1 MKNQKTKNEKAK
13 RKIGVKLKAALL
25 MLLVAV
31 FSISGIICVNAATI
45 KDDGK
50 YSLVLQCNV
59 MSEGTIDGE
68 TSKIVKFDVADGEDS
83 VSIAELTKGI
93 VPFDGEHEFSHWSTD
108 FSDTTKAD
116 DEIPISKFTSSGN
129 VYLNDGT
136 ELEFNN
142 GFRLFGVFS
151 DKPLKGTG
159 TYYLNLD
166 AFGGTIKDKS
176 VYQITSKSDEF
187 KTVDLTKY
195 EPERKGCTFKGW
207 DLNGKFV
214 NKITAA
220 NFADSDSVTVTATYT
235 ANEGFDDS
243 KIHVTLDANG
253 GTIDGKESAK
263 YNYLGGGNSGTSMS
277 LLPYVPTR
285 SGYTFN
291 GWNSKKDGKGKNCKY
306 LYWREWDKENWDNDR
321 ESEFERDGLITED
334 SGYERYLNL
343 TLYATW
349 TKDASSPDDTVKV
362 IESNDGI
369 KGSIE
374 FADGIDSNYK
384 LVINNVDVNKD
395 LADKNVKFI
404 ADIKVLKDN
413 EIVEISGTKMKI
425 RIALP
430 EELKGYNTYSVVY
443 ILNDEIKET
452 IPATL
457 QDGYI
462 VFETT
467 HLSEYGI
474 IATNTNSTPGNSEDN
489 SNKNADKKT
498 KAELDKSTSNATE
511 TKSTSPKTGSE
522 GMLIL
527 LLAIL
532 LISGGTVTE
541 LLILSGKKREKNRK

>member
-1 MKNQKTKNEKAK
+1 MKGKNQKVK
-13 RKIGVKLKAALL
+13 RKTGAKLKGALI

-31 FSISGIICVNAATI
+31 FSISGIVCVNAATI

-50 YSLVLQCNV
+50 YSLVLLCSD
-59 MSEGTIDGE
+59 MFGTIDGE
-68 TSKIVKFDVADGEDS
+68 ASKIIKFDVADGEDS

-108 FSDTTKAD
+108 FSDTSKAD
-116 DEIPISKFTSSGN
+116 DEIPISKFTCSGN

-136 ELEFNN
+136 EVEFNN
-142 GFRLFGVFS
+142 GFRLYGRFS
-151 DKPLKGTG
+151 EKPLKGTG

-187 KTVDLTKY
+187 KTVDLSNYVPT
-195 EPERKGCTFKGW
+195 RKGCNFIGW
-207 DLNGKFV
+207 DLNGKYV

-220 NFADSDSVTVTATYT
+220 DFADRDSVTVIATYT
-235 ANEGFDDS
+235 TNEGFDDS

-253 GTIDGKESAK
+253 GTIDGKKSAK

-277 LLPYVPTR
+277 LLPYVPVR
-285 SGYTFN
+285 NGYTFN
-291 GWNSKKDGKGKNCKY
+291 GWNSKKDSSGKNYKY
-306 LYWREWDKENWDNDR
+306 LYWREWDKENWGNDDR

-334 SGYERYLNL
+334 GGYERYLNL

-349 TKDASSPDDTVKV
+349 TKDASTPDDTVKV

-374 FADGIDSNYK
+374 FADGIDSTYK
-384 LVINNVDVNKD
+384 LIINNVDVNKD

-413 EIVEISGTKMKI
+413 EIVQISGTKMKI

-489 SNKNADKKT
+489 SNKNGNKKT
-498 KAELDKSTSNATE
+498 KADNDKSTSNATD
-511 TKSTSPKTGSE
+511 TKSTSPKTGNE

>member
-1 MKNQKTKNEKAK
+1 MKGKNQKVK
-13 RKIGVKLKAALL
+13 RKTGAKLKGALI

-50 YSLVLQCNV
+50 YSLVLECNA

-68 TSKIVKFDVADGEDS
+68 TSKIIKFDVADGEDS

-108 FSDTTKAD
+108 FSDTSKAD
-116 DEIPISKFTSSGN
+116 DEIPISKFSRSGN
-129 VYLNDGT
+129 VYLNNGT
-136 ELEFNN
+136 EVEFKN
-142 GFRLFGVFS
+142 GFFLYGVFS

-166 AFGGTIKDKS
+166 AFGGTVKDKS
-176 VYQITSKSDEF
+176 VYQITSKSNEF

-207 DLNGKFV
+207 DLNGKYV

-220 NFADSDSVTVTATYT
+220 DFADRDSVTVIATYT

-253 GTIDGKESAK
+253 GTIDGKKSAK

-277 LLPYVPTR
+277 LLPYVPVR
-285 SGYTFN
+285 NGYTFN
-291 GWNSKKDGKGKNCKY
+291 GWNAKKDGSGKNCKY

-349 TKDASSPDDTVKV
+349 TKDASTPDDTVKV

-374 FADGIDSNYK
+374 FSDGIDSNYK
-384 LVINNVDVNKD
+384 LIINNVDVNKD

-430 EELKGYNTYSVVY
+430 EELKGYDNYNIVY

-462 VFETT
+462 IFETT

-474 IATNTNSTPGNSEDN
+474 VATNTNSTPGNSEEN
-489 SNKNADKKT
+489 SNKNSDKKT
-498 KAELDKSTSNATE
+498 KAENDKSTSNATD

-522 GMLIL
+522 GMFIL

-532 LISGGTVTE
+532 LISSGTVTE

>member
-1 MKNQKTKNEKAK
+1 MKGKNQKVK
-13 RKIGVKLKAALL
+13 RKTGAKLKGALI

-31 FSISGIICVNAATI
+31 FSISGIVCVNAATI

-50 YSLVLQCNV
+50 YSLVLLCSD
-59 MSEGTIDGE
+59 MFGTIDGE

-93 VPFDGEHEFSHWSTD
+93 IPFDGEHEFSHWSTD
-108 FSDTTKAD
+108 FSDTSKAD

-136 ELEFNN
+136 EVEFNN
-142 GFRLFGVFS
+142 GFRLYGRFS
-151 DKPLKGTG
+151 EKPLKGTG

-187 KTVDLTKY
+187 KTVDLSNYVPT
-195 EPERKGCTFKGW
+195 RKGCNFIGW
-207 DLNGKFV
+207 DLNGKYV

-220 NFADSDSVTVTATYT
+220 DFADRDSVTVIATYT

-253 GTIDGKESAK
+253 GTIDGKKSAK

-277 LLPYVPTR
+277 LLPYVPVR
-285 SGYTFN
+285 NGYTFN
-291 GWNSKKDGKGKNCKY
+291 GWNSKKDSSGKNYKY
-306 LYWREWDKENWDNDR
+306 LYWREWDKDNWGNDDR

-334 SGYERYLNL
+334 GGYERYLNL

-349 TKDASSPDDTVKV
+349 TKDASTPDDTVKV

-374 FADGIDSNYK
+374 FADGIDSTYK
-384 LVINNVDVNKD
+384 LIINNVDVNKD

-404 ADIKVLKDN
+404 ADINVLQDN
-413 EIVEISGTKMKI
+413 EIVQINGTKMKI

-489 SNKNADKKT
+489 SNKNGNQKT
-498 KAELDKSTSNATE
+498 KAENGKSTSNATD

>member
-1 MKNQKTKNEKAK
+1 MKGKKQKVK
-13 RKIGVKLKAALL
+13 RKTGAKLRGALI

-31 FSISGIICVNAATI
+31 FSISGIVCVNAATI

-50 YSLVLQCNV
+50 YSLVLLCSD
-59 MSEGTIDGE
+59 MFGTIDGE
-68 TSKIVKFDVADGEDS
+68 TSKIIKFDVADGEDS

-108 FSDTTKAD
+108 FSDTSKAD

-136 ELEFNN
+136 EVEFNN
-142 GFRLFGVFS
+142 GFRLYGRFS
-151 DKPLKGTG
+151 EKPLKGTG

-187 KTVDLTKY
+187 KTVDLSNYVPT
-195 EPERKGCTFKGW
+195 RKGCNFIGW
-207 DLNGKFV
+207 DLNGKYV

-220 NFADSDSVTVTATYT
+220 DFADRDSVTVIATYT
-235 ANEGFDDS
+235 TNEGFDDS

-253 GTIDGKESAK
+253 GTIDGKKSAK

-277 LLPYVPTR
+277 LLPYVPVR
-285 SGYTFN
+285 NGYTFN
-291 GWNSKKDGKGKNCKY
+291 GWNSKKDGKGKNYKY
-306 LYWREWDKENWDNDR
+306 LYWREWDKENWGNDDR

-349 TKDASSPDDTVKV
+349 TKDASTPDDTVKV

-374 FADGIDSNYK
+374 FAEGVDSNYK
-384 LVINNVDVNKD
+384 LIINNVDVNKD

-404 ADIKVLKDN
+404 ADINVLKDN
-413 EIVEISGTKMKI
+413 EIVQISGTKMKI

-443 ILNDEIKET
+443 ILNNEIKET

-489 SNKNADKKT
+489 SNKNGNKKT
-498 KAELDKSTSNATE
+498 KAENGKSTSNATD
-511 TKSTSPKTGSE
+511 TKSTSPKTGNE

>member
-1 MKNQKTKNEKAK
+1 MKGKNQKVK
-13 RKIGVKLKAALL
+13 RKTGAKLKGALI

-50 YSLVLQCNV
+50 YSLVLECNA

-68 TSKIVKFDVADGEDS
+68 TSKIIKFDVADGEDS

-108 FSDTTKAD
+108 FSDTSKAD
-116 DEIPISKFTSSGN
+116 DEIPISKFSRSGN
-129 VYLNDGT
+129 VYLNNGT
-136 ELEFNN
+136 EVEFKN
-142 GFRLFGVFS
+142 GFFLYGVFS

-166 AFGGTIKDKS
+166 AFGGTVKDKS
-176 VYQITSKSDEF
+176 VYQITSKSNEF

-207 DLNGKFV
+207 DLNGKYV

-220 NFADSDSVTVTATYT
+220 DFADRDSVTVIATYT

-253 GTIDGKESAK
+253 GTIDGKKSAK

-291 GWNSKKDGKGKNCKY
+291 GWNSKKDSSGKNYKY

-349 TKDASSPDDTVKV
+349 TKDASTPDDTVKV

-374 FADGIDSNYK
+374 FADGIDSTYK
-384 LVINNVDVNKD
+384 LIINNVNVNKD

-413 EIVEISGTKMKI
+413 EIVQISGTKMKI

-430 EELKGYNTYSVVY
+430 EELKGYNTYSIVY

-474 IATNTNSTPGNSEDN
+474 VATNTNSTPGNSEGN

-498 KAELDKSTSNATE
+498 KAENDKSNSNTTD

-522 GMLIL
+522 DMLIL
-527 LLAIL
+527 LLSIL

-541 LLILSGKKREKNRK
+541 LLILSGKKKEKNSK

>member
-1 MKNQKTKNEKAK
+1 MKGKNQKVK
-13 RKIGVKLKAALL
+13 RKTGAKLKGALI

-50 YSLVLQCNV
+50 YSLVLECNA

-68 TSKIVKFDVADGEDS
+68 ISKIIKFDVADGEDS

-108 FSDTTKAD
+108 FSDTSKAD
-116 DEIPISKFTSSGN
+116 DEIPISKFSRSGN
-129 VYLNDGT
+129 VYLNNGT
-136 ELEFNN
+136 EVEFKN
-142 GFRLFGVFS
+142 GFFLYGVFS

-166 AFGGTIKDKS
+166 AFGGTVKDKS
-176 VYQITSKSDEF
+176 VYQITSKSNEF

-207 DLNGKFV
+207 DLNGKYV

-220 NFADSDSVTVTATYT
+220 DFADRDSVTVIATYT

-253 GTIDGKESAK
+253 GTIDGKKSAK

-349 TKDASSPDDTVKV
+349 TKDASTPDDTVKV

-374 FADGIDSNYK
+374 FADGIDSTYK
-384 LVINNVDVNKD
+384 LIINNVDVNKD

-413 EIVEISGTKMKI
+413 EIVQINGTKMKI

-430 EELKGYNTYSVVY
+430 EELKGYNTYSIVY

-474 IATNTNSTPGNSEDN
+474 VATNTNSTPGNSEDN

-498 KAELDKSTSNATE
+498 KSENDKSTSNATD

-522 GMLIL
+522 GMLIF

-541 LLILSGKKREKNRK
+541 LLILSGKKRGKNRK

>member
-1 MKNQKTKNEKAK
+1 MKGKNQKVK
-13 RKIGVKLKAALL
+13 RKAVTKLRGALII
-25 MLLVAV
+25 LLVAV

-220 NFADSDSVTVTATYT
+220 DFADSDSVTVTATYVS
-235 ANEGFDDS
+235 NIFYDDEMS
-243 KIHVTLDANG
+243 VTLNANG
-253 GTIDGKESAK
+253 GTINGEKSAQ

-291 GWNSKKDGKGKNCKY
+291 GWNAKKDGSGKNYKY
-306 LYWREWDKENWDNDR
+306 LYWREWDKDR
-321 ESEFERDGLITED
+321 ESEFERDGLITND
-334 SGYERYLNL
+334 NGYERYRNL

-349 TKDASSPDDTVKV
+349 TKDASTPDDTVKV

-384 LVINNVDVNKD
+384 LIINNVDVNKD

-404 ADIKVLKDN
+404 ADINVLKDN
-413 EIVEISGTKMKI
+413 EIVQISGTKMKI

-467 HLSEYGI
+467 HLSKYGI
-474 IATNTNSTPGNSEDN
+474 VATNTNLTPGNSEDN
-489 SNKNADKKT
+489 SNKNGGKQT
-498 KAELDKSTSNATE
+498 KADNDKSTSNATD
-511 TKSTSPKTGSE
+511 TKSTSPKTGNES
-522 GMLIL
+522 MFIL

-541 LLILSGKKREKNRK
+541 LLILSGKKKEKNSK

>member
-1 MKNQKTKNEKAK
+1 MKGKNQKVK
-13 RKIGVKLKAALL
+13 RKTGAKLKGALI

-50 YSLVLQCNV
+50 YSLVLECNA

-68 TSKIVKFDVADGEDS
+68 TSKIIKFDVADGEDS

-108 FSDTTKAD
+108 FSDTSKAD
-116 DEIPISKFTSSGN
+116 DEIPISKFSRSGN
-129 VYLNDGT
+129 VYLNNGT
-136 ELEFNN
+136 EVEFKN
-142 GFRLFGVFS
+142 GFFLYGVFS

-166 AFGGTIKDKS
+166 AFGGTVKDKS
-176 VYQITSKSDEF
+176 VYQITSKSNEF

-207 DLNGKFV
+207 DLNGKYV

-220 NFADSDSVTVTATYT
+220 DFADRDSVTVIATYT

-253 GTIDGKESAK
+253 GTIDGKKSAK

-291 GWNSKKDGKGKNCKY
+291 GWNSKKDSSGKNYKY

-349 TKDASSPDDTVKV
+349 TKDASTPDDTVKV

-413 EIVEISGTKMKI
+413 EIVQISGTKMKI

-489 SNKNADKKT
+489 SNKNGDKKT
-498 KAELDKSTSNATE
+498 KAENDKSTSNATD
-511 TKSTSPKTGSE
+511 TKSTSPKTGGE

>member
-1 MKNQKTKNEKAK
+1 MKGKNQKVK
-13 RKIGVKLKAALL
+13 RKTGAKLKGALI

-50 YSLVLQCNV
+50 YSLVLECNG
-59 MSEGTIDGE
+59 MSFEGTIDGE
-68 TSKIVKFDVADGEDS
+68 TSKIIKFDVADGEDS

-108 FSDTTKAD
+108 FSDTSKAD
-116 DEIPISKFTSSGN
+116 DEIPISNFNSSGN

-136 ELEFNN
+136 EVEFNN
-142 GFRLFGVFS
+142 GFFLYGVFS
-151 DKPLKGTG
+151 DKPLKDTG

-166 AFGGTIKDKS
+166 AFGGTVKDKS
-176 VYQITSKSDEF
+176 VYQITSKSNEF
-187 KTVDLTKY
+187 KTVDLSNYVPT
-195 EPERKGCTFKGW
+195 RKGCNFIGW
-207 DLNGKFV
+207 DLNGKYV
-214 NKITAA
+214 SSITAA
-220 NFADSDSVTVTATYT
+220 EFADRDSVTVIATYT
-235 ANEGFDDS
+235 TNEGFDDS

-277 LLPYVPTR
+277 LLPYVPVR
-285 SGYTFN
+285 NGYTFN
-291 GWNSKKDGKGKNCKY
+291 GWNAKKDGSGKNYKY
-306 LYWREWDKENWDNDR
+306 LYWREWDKENWGNDR

-343 TLYATW
+343 TLYASW
-349 TKDASSPDDTVKV
+349 TKDASTPDDTVKV

-374 FADGIDSNYK
+374 FAEGIDSNCK
-384 LVINNVDVNKD
+384 LIINNVDVNKN

-413 EIVEISGTKMKI
+413 EIVQISGTKMKI

-443 ILNDEIKET
+443 ILNNEIKET

-474 IATNTNSTPGNSEDN
+474 VATNTDLTPGNSEDN
-489 SNKNADKKT
+489 SNKNGNKNT
-498 KAELDKSTSNATE
+498 KADNDKSTSNATE
-511 TKSTSPKTGSE
+511 TKSTSPKTGNES
-522 GMLIL
+522 MFIL

-541 LLILSGKKREKNRK
+541 LLILSGKKKEKNSK

>member
-1 MKNQKTKNEKAK
+1 MKGKNQKVK
-13 RKIGVKLKAALL
+13 RKTGVKLKGALI

-45 KDDGK
+45 KNDGK
-50 YSLVLQCNV
+50 YSLVLQC
-59 MSEGTIDGE
+59 SGISGGTIDGE
-68 TSKIVKFDVADGEDS
+68 ASKIVKFDVADGENS

-108 FSDTTKAD
+108 FSDTSKAD
-116 DEIPISKFTSSGN
+116 DEIPISNFNSSGN

-136 ELEFNN
+136 EVEFNN
-142 GFRLFGVFS
+142 GFFLYGVFS

-166 AFGGTIKDKS
+166 AFGGTVKDKS
-176 VYQITSKSDEF
+176 VYQITSKSNEF

-195 EPERKGCTFKGW
+195 EPERKGFTFKGW
-207 DLNGKFV
+207 DLNGKYV

-220 NFADSDSVTVTATYT
+220 DFADRDSVTVIATYT

-253 GTIDGKESAK
+253 GTIDGKKSAK

-277 LLPYVPTR
+277 LLPYVPVR
-285 SGYTFN
+285 NGYTFN
-291 GWNSKKDGKGKNCKY
+291 GWNSKKDSSGKNYKY

-321 ESEFERDGLITED
+321 ESEFERDGLIKED

-349 TKDASSPDDTVKV
+349 TKDASTPDETVKV

-374 FADGIDSNYK
+374 FAEGVDSNYK
-384 LVINNVDVNKD
+384 LIINNVDVNKD
-395 LADKNVKFI
+395 LTDKNVKFI
-404 ADIKVLKDN
+404 ADINVLKDN
-413 EIVEISGTKMKI
+413 DIVQISGTKMKI

-430 EELKGYNTYSVVY
+430 DELKGYDNYSVVY

-457 QDGYI
+457 QNGYI
-462 VFETT
+462 MFETT

-489 SNKNADKKT
+489 SNKNGDKKT
-498 KAELDKSTSNATE
+498 KAEIDKSTSNATD
-511 TKSTSPKTGSE
+511 TKSTSPKTGNE

-541 LLILSGKKREKNRK
+541 LLILSGKERGKNRK

>member
-1 MKNQKTKNEKAK
+1 MKGKNQKVK
-13 RKIGVKLKAALL
+13 RKTGAKLKGALI

-50 YSLVLQCNV
+50 YSLVLQCDGI
-59 MSEGTIDGE
+59 SEGTIDGE
-68 TSKIVKFDVADGEDS
+68 TSKIIKFDVADGEDS

-108 FSDTTKAD
+108 FSGTSKAD
-116 DEIPISKFTSSGN
+116 DEIPISKFSRSGN

-136 ELEFNN
+136 EVEFNN
-142 GFRLFGVFS
+142 GLRLYGVFS

-166 AFGGTIKDKS
+166 AFGGTVKDKS
-176 VYQITSKSDEF
+176 VYQITSKSNEF

-195 EPERKGCTFKGW
+195 EPERKGFTFKGW
-207 DLNGKFV
+207 DLNGKYV

-220 NFADSDSVTVTATYT
+220 DFADRDSVTVIATYT

-253 GTIDGKESAK
+253 GTIDGNKSAK

-291 GWNSKKDGKGKNCKY
+291 GWNSKKDSSGKNYKY
-306 LYWREWDKENWDNDR
+306 LYCREWDKENWDNDR

-349 TKDASSPDDTVKV
+349 TKDASTPDDTVKV

-374 FADGIDSNYK
+374 FADSIDSTYK
-384 LVINNVDVNKD
+384 LIINNVNLNKV

-404 ADIKVLKDN
+404 AYNKVLRDN
-413 EIVEISGTKMKI
+413 EIVQISGTKMKI

-443 ILNDEIKET
+443 ILNDKIKET

-498 KAELDKSTSNATE
+498 KSENDKSTSNATD
-511 TKSTSPKTGSE
+511 TKSTSPKTGNE

>member
-1 MKNQKTKNEKAK
+1 MKGKNKKVK
-13 RKIGVKLKAALL
+13 RKTGAKLKGALI

-50 YSLVLQCNV
+50 YSLVLQCGGI
-59 MSEGTIDGE
+59 SEGTIDGE
-68 TSKIVKFDVADGEDS
+68 TSKIIKFDVADGEDS

-108 FSDTTKAD
+108 FFDTSKAD
-116 DEIPISKFTSSGN
+116 DEIPISKFSKSGN
-129 VYLNDGT
+129 VYLNNGT
-136 ELEFNN
+136 EVKFNN
-142 GFRLFGVFS
+142 GFSLYGVFS

-166 AFGGTIKDKS
+166 AFGGTVKDKS
-176 VYQITSKSDEF
+176 IYQITSKSNEF

-207 DLNGKFV
+207 DLNGKYV
-214 NKITAA
+214 NTITAA
-220 NFADSDSVTVTATYT
+220 EFAEKDSVTVTATYVSNT
-235 ANEGFDDS
+235 FDEKYIS
-243 KIHVTLDANG
+243 VILNANG
-253 GTIDGKESAK
+253 GTIEGKESAK

-285 SGYTFN
+285 NGYTFN

-306 LYWREWDKENWDNDR
+306 LYWREWDKERD
-321 ESEFERDGLITED
+321 SEFERDGLITED
-334 SGYERYLNL
+334 GGYERYHNL

-349 TKDASSPDDTVKV
+349 TKDASTPDDTVKV
-362 IESNDGI
+362 IESSDGI

-374 FADGIDSNYK
+374 FADGIDSNCK
-384 LVINNVDVNKD
+384 LIINNVDVNKD

-404 ADIKVLKDN
+404 ADINVLKDN
-413 EIVEISGTKMKI
+413 EIVHISGTKMRI

-498 KAELDKSTSNATE
+498 KAENDKSTSKATN

-527 LLAIL
+527 LFAIL
-532 LISGGTVTE
+532 LISGGTITE
-541 LLILSGKKREKNRK
+541 LLILSGKKRVKNRK

>member
-1 MKNQKTKNEKAK
+1 MKDKNQKVK
-13 RKIGVKLKAALL
+13 RKTGAKLKGALV

-50 YSLVLQCNV
+50 YSLVLQCGG

-68 TSKIVKFDVADGEDS
+68 TSKIIKFDVADGEDS

-108 FSDTTKAD
+108 FSGTSKAD
-116 DEIPISKFTSSGN
+116 DEIPISKFSWSGN

-136 ELEFNN
+136 EVEYNN
-142 GFRLFGVFS
+142 GFQIYGVFS

-166 AFGGTIKDKS
+166 AFGGTVKDKS
-176 VYQITSKSDEF
+176 VYQITSKSNEF

-207 DLNGKFV
+207 DLNGKYV
-214 NKITAA
+214 NTITAA
-220 NFADSDSVTVTATYT
+220 EFAKKDSVTVTATYVSNT
-235 ANEGFDDS
+235 FDEKYIS
-243 KIHVTLDANG
+243 VILNANG
-253 GTIDGKESAK
+253 GTIEGKESAK

-285 SGYTFN
+285 NGYTFN

-306 LYWREWDKENWDNDR
+306 LYWREWDKERD
-321 ESEFERDGLITED
+321 SEFERDGLITED
-334 SGYERYLNL
+334 GGYERYHNL

-349 TKDASSPDDTVKV
+349 TKDASTPDDTVKV
-362 IESNDGI
+362 IESSDGI

-374 FADGIDSNYK
+374 FADGIDSNCK
-384 LVINNVDVNKD
+384 LIINNVDVNKD

-404 ADIKVLKDN
+404 ADINVLKDN
-413 EIVEISGTKMKI
+413 EIVQISGTKMKI

-474 IATNTNSTPGNSEDN
+474 IATNTNSTPGNSKDN

-498 KAELDKSTSNATE
+498 KAENDKSTSKATG

-527 LLAIL
+527 LFAIL

-541 LLILSGKKREKNRK
+541 LLILSGKKRVKNRK

>member
-1 MKNQKTKNEKAK
+1 MKGKNQKVK
-13 RKIGVKLKAALL
+13 RKAVTKLRGALI

-31 FSISGIICVNAATI
+31 FSISGIVCVNAATI

-50 YSLVLQCNV
+50 YSLVLLCSD
-59 MSEGTIDGE
+59 MFGTIDGE
-68 TSKIVKFDVADGEDS
+68 TSKIIKFDVADGEDS

-108 FSDTTKAD
+108 FSDTSKAD
-116 DEIPISKFTSSGN
+116 DEIPISKFTCSGN

-136 ELEFNN
+136 EVEFNN
-142 GFRLFGVFS
+142 GFRLYGRFS
-151 DKPLKGTG
+151 EKPLKGTG

-187 KTVDLTKY
+187 KTVDLSNYVPT
-195 EPERKGCTFKGW
+195 RKGCNFIGW
-207 DLNGKFV
+207 DLNGKYV

-220 NFADSDSVTVTATYT
+220 DFADRDSVTVIATYT
-235 ANEGFDDS
+235 TNEGFDDS

-253 GTIDGKESAK
+253 GTIDGKKSAK

-277 LLPYVPTR
+277 LLPYVPVR
-285 SGYTFN
+285 NGYTFN
-291 GWNSKKDGKGKNCKY
+291 GWNSKKDSSGKNYKY
-306 LYWREWDKENWDNDR
+306 LYWREWDKENWGNDDR

-334 SGYERYLNL
+334 GGYERYLNL

-349 TKDASSPDDTVKV
+349 TKDASTPDDTVKV

-374 FADGIDSNYK
+374 FADGIDSTYK
-384 LVINNVDVNKD
+384 LIINNVDVNKN

-404 ADIKVLKDN
+404 ADINVLKDN
-413 EIVEISGTKMKI
+413 EIVQINGTKMKI

-430 EELKGYNTYSVVY
+430 EELKGYNNYSIVY

-474 IATNTNSTPGNSEDN
+474 IATNTNSTPGNLEDN
-489 SNKNADKKT
+489 SNKNGDKKT
-498 KAELDKSTSNATE
+498 KAENDKSTSNATD
-511 TKSTSPKTGSE
+511 TKSTSPKTGNE

-541 LLILSGKKREKNRK
+541 LLILSGKKIEKNRK

>member
-1 MKNQKTKNEKAK
+1 MKGKNQKVK
-13 RKIGVKLKAALL
+13 RKAVTKLRGALI
-25 MLLVAV
+25 MLLVSV

-50 YSLVLQCNV
+50 YSLVLECNA

-68 TSKIVKFDVADGEDS
+68 TAKIVKFDVADGEDS

-108 FSDTTKAD
+108 FSGTSKAD

-129 VYLNDGT
+129 VYLNNGT
-136 ELEFNN
+136 EVEFNN
-142 GFRLFGVFS
+142 GFFLYGVFS
-151 DKPLKGTG
+151 EKPLKGTG

-166 AFGGTIKDKS
+166 AFGGTIEDKS

-187 KTVDLTKY
+187 KTVDLSNYVPT
-195 EPERKGCTFKGW
+195 RKGCNFIGW
-207 DLNGKFV
+207 DLNGKYV

-220 NFADSDSVTVTATYT
+220 DFADRDSVTVIATYT
-235 ANEGFDDS
+235 TNEGFDDS

-253 GTIDGKESAK
+253 GTIDGKKSAK

-277 LLPYVPTR
+277 LLPYVPVR
-285 SGYTFN
+285 NGYTFN
-291 GWNSKKDGKGKNCKY
+291 GWNAKKDGSGKNYKY
-306 LYWREWDKENWDNDR
+306 LYWREWDKENWGNDDR

-334 SGYERYLNL
+334 GGYERYLNL

-349 TKDASSPDDTVKV
+349 TKDASTPDDTVKV

-374 FADGIDSNYK
+374 FAEGVDSNYK
-384 LVINNVDVNKD
+384 LIINNVEVNKD

-404 ADIKVLKDN
+404 ADINVLKDN
-413 EIVEISGTKMKI
+413 ENVQISGTKMKI

-443 ILNDEIKET
+443 ILNNEIKET

-474 IATNTNSTPGNSEDN
+474 VATNTDLTPGNSEDN
-489 SNKNADKKT
+489 SKKNGDKQT
-498 KAELDKSTSNATE
+498 KADNDKSTSNATD
-511 TKSTSPKTGSE
+511 TKSTSPKTGNE
-522 GMLIL
+522 GMFIL

-541 LLILSGKKREKNRK
+541 LLILSGKKKEKNSK

>member
-1 MKNQKTKNEKAK
+1 MKGKNQKVK
-13 RKIGVKLKAALL
+13 RKTGAKLKGALI

-45 KDDGK
+45 KNDGK
-50 YSLVLQCNV
+50 YSLVLQCGGI
-59 MSEGTIDGE
+59 SEGTIDGE
-68 TSKIVKFDVADGEDS
+68 TSKIIKFDVADGEDS

-108 FSDTTKAD
+108 FSGTSKAD
-116 DEIPISKFTSSGN
+116 DEIPISKFNSSGN

-136 ELEFNN
+136 EVEFNN
-142 GFRLFGVFS
+142 GFSLYGVFS

-166 AFGGTIKDKS
+166 AFGGTVKDKS
-176 VYQITSKSDEF
+176 VYQITSKSNEF

-195 EPERKGCTFKGW
+195 EPKRKGCTFKGW
-207 DLNGKFV
+207 DLNGKYV
-214 NKITAA
+214 NTITAA
-220 NFADSDSVTVTATYT
+220 EFAKKDSVTVTATYVSNT
-235 ANEGFDDS
+235 FDEKYIS
-243 KIHVTLDANG
+243 VILNANG
-253 GTIDGKESAK
+253 GTIEGKESAK

-285 SGYTFN
+285 NGYTFN

-306 LYWREWDKENWDNDR
+306 LYWREWDKERD
-321 ESEFERDGLITED
+321 SEFERDGLITED
-334 SGYERYLNL
+334 GGYERYHNL

-349 TKDASSPDDTVKV
+349 TKDASTPDDTVKV
-362 IESNDGI
+362 IESSDGI

-374 FADGIDSNYK
+374 FADGIDSNCK
-384 LVINNVDVNKD
+384 LIINNVDVNKD

-404 ADIKVLKDN
+404 ADINVLKDN
-413 EIVEISGTKMKI
+413 EIVQISGTKMKI

-474 IATNTNSTPGNSEDN
+474 IATNTNSTPGNSKDN

-498 KAELDKSTSNATE
+498 KAENDKSTSKATG

-527 LLAIL
+527 LFAIL

-541 LLILSGKKREKNRK
+541 LLILSGKKRVKNRK

>member
-1 MKNQKTKNEKAK
+1 MKGKNQKVK
-13 RKIGVKLKAALL
+13 RKTGAKLKGALI

-50 YSLVLQCNV
+50 YSLVLECNA

-68 TSKIVKFDVADGEDS
+68 TSKIIKFDVADGEDS

-108 FSDTTKAD
+108 FSDTSKAD
-116 DEIPISKFTSSGN
+116 DEIPISKFSRSGN
-129 VYLNDGT
+129 VYLNNGT
-136 ELEFNN
+136 EVEFKN
-142 GFRLFGVFS
+142 GFFLYGVFS

-166 AFGGTIKDKS
+166 AFGGTVKDKS
-176 VYQITSKSDEF
+176 VYQITSKSNEF

-207 DLNGKFV
+207 DLNGKYV

-220 NFADSDSVTVTATYT
+220 DFADRDSVTVIATYT

-253 GTIDGKESAK
+253 GTIDGKKSAK

-291 GWNSKKDGKGKNCKY
+291 GWNSKKDSSGKNYKY

-349 TKDASSPDDTVKV
+349 TKDASTPDDTVKV

-374 FADGIDSNYK
+374 FADGIDSNCK
-384 LVINNVDVNKD
+384 LIINNVDVNKD

-413 EIVEISGTKMKI
+413 EIVQINGTKMKI

-474 IATNTNSTPGNSEDN
+474 IATNTNSTPGNLEDN
-489 SNKNADKKT
+489 SNKSGDKKT
-498 KAELDKSTSNATE
+498 KVEIDKSTSNATD
-511 TKSTSPKTGSE
+511 TKSTSPKTGNE

-541 LLILSGKKREKNRK
+541 LLILSGKKRVKSRK

>member
-1 MKNQKTKNEKAK
+1 MKGKNQKVK
-13 RKIGVKLKAALL
+13 RKTGAKLKGALI

-31 FSISGIICVNAATI
+31 FSISGIVCVNAATI

-50 YSLVLQCNV
+50 YSLVLQCNGI
-59 MSEGTIDGE
+59 SAGTIDGE
-68 TSKIVKFDVADGEDS
+68 ASKIIKFDVADGEDS

-108 FSDTTKAD
+108 FSDTSKAD
-116 DEIPISKFTSSGN
+116 DEIPISNFNSSGN

-136 ELEFNN
+136 EVKFNN
-142 GFRLFGVFS
+142 GFFLYGVFS

-166 AFGGTIKDKS
+166 AFGGTVKDKS
-176 VYQITSKSDEF
+176 VYQITSKSSEF

-195 EPERKGCTFKGW
+195 EPERKGFTFKGW
-207 DLNGKFV
+207 DLNGKYV

-220 NFADSDSVTVTATYT
+220 DFADRDSVTVIATYT

-253 GTIDGKESAK
+253 GTIDGKKSAK

-291 GWNSKKDGKGKNCKY
+291 GWNSKKDSSGKNYKY
-306 LYWREWDKENWDNDR
+306 LYWREWDKSRD
-321 ESEFERDGLITED
+321 SEFERDGLITED
-334 SGYERYLNL
+334 SGYERYHNL

-349 TKDASSPDDTVKV
+349 TKDASTPDDTVKV

-374 FADGIDSNYK
+374 FANGIDSTCK
-384 LVINNVDVNKD
+384 LIINNVNVNKD

-404 ADIKVLKDN
+404 ADINVLKDN
-413 EIVEISGTKMKI
+413 DIVQINGTKMKI

-474 IATNTNSTPGNSEDN
+474 IATNTNSTPDNSEDN
-489 SNKNADKKT
+489 SNKNGDKKT
-498 KAELDKSTSNATE
+498 KAENGKSTSNATD

-522 GMLIL
+522 SMFIL

>member
-1 MKNQKTKNEKAK
+1 MKGKNQKVK
-13 RKIGVKLKAALL
+13 RKTGVKLKGALI

-50 YSLVLQCNV
+50 YSLVLECNA

-68 TSKIVKFDVADGEDS
+68 TSKIIKFDVADGEDS

-108 FSDTTKAD
+108 FSDTSKAD
-116 DEIPISKFTSSGN
+116 DEIPISKFSRSGN
-129 VYLNDGT
+129 VYLNNGT
-136 ELEFNN
+136 EVEFKN
-142 GFRLFGVFS
+142 GFFLYGVFS

-166 AFGGTIKDKS
+166 AFGGTVKDKS
-176 VYQITSKSDEF
+176 VYQITSKSSEF

-207 DLNGKFV
+207 DLNGKYV

-220 NFADSDSVTVTATYT
+220 DFADRDSVTVIATYT

-253 GTIDGKESAK
+253 GTIDGKKSAK

-291 GWNSKKDGKGKNCKY
+291 GWNSKKDGSGKNYKY

-349 TKDASSPDDTVKV
+349 TKDASTPDDTVKV

-374 FADGIDSNYK
+374 FADGIDSTYK
-384 LVINNVDVNKD
+384 LIINNVDVNKD

-413 EIVEISGTKMKI
+413 EIVQISGTKMKI

-489 SNKNADKKT
+489 SNKNDDKKT
-498 KAELDKSTSNATE
+498 KAKNDKSTSNATD

>member
-1 MKNQKTKNEKAK
+1 MKGKNQKVK
-13 RKIGVKLKAALL
+13 RKAVTKLRGALI

-50 YSLVLQCNV
+50 YSLVLQCAGW
-59 MSEGTIDGE
+59 SEGTIDGE
-68 TSKIVKFDVADGEDS
+68 TAKIIKFDVADGEDS

-108 FSDTTKAD
+108 FSDTSKAD

-142 GFRLFGVFS
+142 GFLLYGRFS
-151 DKPLKGTG
+151 EKPLKGTG

-166 AFGGTIKDKS
+166 AFGGTIEDKS

-207 DLNGKFV
+207 DLNGKYV

-220 NFADSDSVTVTATYT
+220 DFADRDSVTVTATYVS
-235 ANEGFDDS
+235 NIFDENYIS
-243 KIHVTLDANG
+243 VTLNANG
-253 GTIDGKESAK
+253 GTINGEKSAQ

-277 LLPYVPTR
+277 LLPYVPVR
-285 SGYTFN
+285 NGYIFN
-291 GWNSKKDGKGKNCKY
+291 GWNSKKDGSGKNYKY

-334 SGYERYLNL
+334 SGYERYRNL

-349 TKDASSPDDTVKV
+349 TEDASTPDDTVKV

-374 FADGIDSNYK
+374 FAEGVDSNYK
-384 LVINNVDVNKD
+384 LIINNVDVNKD

-404 ADIKVLKDN
+404 ADINVLKDN
-413 EIVEISGTKMKI
+413 EIVEINGTKMKI

-430 EELKGYNTYSVVY
+430 EELKGYNNYSVVY
-443 ILNDEIKET
+443 ILNNEIKET

-474 IATNTNSTPGNSEDN
+474 VATNTNTNSTPGNSEDN
-489 SNKNADKKT
+489 SNKNGGKQT
-498 KAELDKSTSNATE
+498 KADNDKSTSNATE
-511 TKSTSPKTGSE
+511 TKSTSPKTGNES
-522 GMLIL
+522 MFIL

-541 LLILSGKKREKNRK
+541 LLILSGKKKEKNSK

>member
-1 MKNQKTKNEKAK
+1 MKGKNQKVK
-13 RKIGVKLKAALL
+13 RKAVTKLRGALI

-50 YSLVLQCNV
+50 YSLVLQCGGW
-59 MSEGTIDGE
+59 SEEGTIDGE

-108 FSDTTKAD
+108 FSGTSKAD
-116 DEIPISKFTSSGN
+116 DKIPISNFTRSGN

-142 GFRLFGVFS
+142 GFCLYGVFS
-151 DKPLKGTG
+151 EKPLKGTG

-166 AFGGTIKDKS
+166 AFGGTIEDKS

-220 NFADSDSVTVTATYT
+220 DFADRDSVTVTATYVS
-235 ANEGFDDS
+235 NIFYDDEMS
-243 KIHVTLDANG
+243 VTLNANG
-253 GTIDGKESAK
+253 GTIEGEESVK
-263 YNYLGGGNSGTSMS
+263 RNYLGGGNSGTSMS
-277 LLPYVPTR
+277 LLPYVPVR
-285 SGYTFN
+285 NGYIFN
-291 GWNSKKDGKGKNCKY
+291 GWNAKKDGSGKNYKY

-321 ESEFERDGLITED
+321 ESEFERDDLITED
-334 SGYERYLNL
+334 GGYERYLNL

-349 TKDASSPDDTVKV
+349 TKDASTPDDTVKV

-374 FADGIDSNYK
+374 FADGIDSTYK
-384 LVINNVDVNKD
+384 LIINNVNVNKD

-413 EIVEISGTKMKI
+413 EIVQISGTKMKI

-474 IATNTNSTPGNSEDN
+474 IATNTNSTPGNLEDN

-498 KAELDKSTSNATE
+498 KAENEKSTSNATD

>member
-1 MKNQKTKNEKAK
+1 MKGKNQKVK
-13 RKIGVKLKAALL
+13 RKAVTKLRGTLI

-50 YSLVLQCNV
+50 YSLVLLCGGI
-59 MSEGTIDGE
+59 SEGTIDGE

-108 FSDTTKAD
+108 FSGTSKAD

-129 VYLNDGT
+129 VYLNNGT

-166 AFGGTIKDKS
+166 AFGGTIEDKS

-214 NKITAA
+214 NKITATD
-220 NFADSDSVTVTATYT
+220 FADSDSVTVTATYVS
-235 ANEGFDDS
+235 NIFYDDEMS
-243 KIHVTLDANG
+243 VTLNANG
-253 GTIDGKESAK
+253 GTINGEKSAQ

-291 GWNSKKDGKGKNCKY
+291 GWNAKKDGSGNYKY
-306 LYWREWDKENWDNDR
+306 LYWREWDKDR
-321 ESEFERDGLITED
+321 ESEFERDGLITND
-334 SGYERYLNL
+334 NGYERYRNL

-349 TKDASSPDDTVKV
+349 TIDASTPDDTVKV

-374 FADGIDSNYK
+374 FAEGIDSTYK
-384 LVINNVDVNKD
+384 LIINNVNVNKD

-404 ADIKVLKDN
+404 ADINVLKDN
-413 EIVEISGTKMKI
+413 EIVEINGTKMKI

-443 ILNDEIKET
+443 ILNNEIKET

-474 IATNTNSTPGNSEDN
+474 VATNTNSTPGNSEDN
-489 SNKNADKKT
+489 SNKNGDKQT
-498 KAELDKSTSNATE
+498 KADNDKSTSNATD
-511 TKSTSPKTGSE
+511 TKSTSPKTGNES
-522 GMLIL
+522 MFIL

-541 LLILSGKKREKNRK
+541 LLILSGKKKEKNSK

>member
-1 MKNQKTKNEKAK
+1 MKGKNQKVK
-13 RKIGVKLKAALL
+13 RKTGAKLKGALI

-45 KDDGK
+45 KVDGK
-50 YSLVLQCNV
+50 YSLVLECNA

-68 TSKIVKFDVADGEDS
+68 TSKIIKFDVADGEDS

-108 FSDTTKAD
+108 FSDTSKAD
-116 DEIPISKFTSSGN
+116 DEIPISKFSRSGN
-129 VYLNDGT
+129 VYLNNGT
-136 ELEFNN
+136 EVEFKN
-142 GFRLFGVFS
+142 GFFLYGVFS

-166 AFGGTIKDKS
+166 AFGGTVKDKS
-176 VYQITSKSDEF
+176 VYQITSKSNEF

-195 EPERKGCTFKGW
+195 EPERKGFTFKGW
-207 DLNGKFV
+207 DLNGKYV

-220 NFADSDSVTVTATYT
+220 DFADRDSVTVIATYT

-253 GTIDGKESAK
+253 GTIDGKKSAK

-291 GWNSKKDGKGKNCKY
+291 GWNSKKDGSGKNCKY

-349 TKDASSPDDTVKV
+349 TKDASTPDDTVKV

-374 FADGIDSNYK
+374 FADGIDSTYK
-384 LVINNVDVNKD
+384 LIINNVDVNKD

-404 ADIKVLKDN
+404 ADINVLKDN
-413 EIVEISGTKMKI
+413 DIVQISGTKMKI

-430 EELKGYNTYSVVY
+430 EELKGYDNYNIVY

-474 IATNTNSTPGNSEDN
+474 VATNTNSTPGNSEDN
-489 SNKNADKKT
+489 SNKNNNKKT
-498 KAELDKSTSNATE
+498 KAENDKSTSNATD

-522 GMLIL
+522 GMFIL

>member
-1 MKNQKTKNEKAK
+1 MKGKNQKVK
-13 RKIGVKLKAALL
+13 RKTGAKLKGALI

-50 YSLVLQCNV
+50 YSLVLQCGGW
-59 MSEGTIDGE
+59 SGTIDGE
-68 TSKIVKFDVADGEDS
+68 TAKIVKFDVADGEDS

-93 VPFDGEHEFSHWSTD
+93 VPFDGEHEFSHWSSD

-136 ELEFNN
+136 EVEFNN
-142 GFRLFGVFS
+142 GFRLYGRFS
-151 DKPLKGTG
+151 EKPLKGTG

-187 KTVDLTKY
+187 KTVDLSNYVPTR
-195 EPERKGCTFKGW
+195 EGCNFIGW
-207 DLNGKFV
+207 ELNGKFV

-220 NFADSDSVTVTATYT
+220 DFADRDSVTVTATYT
-235 ANEGFDDS
+235 TNEGFDDS

-253 GTIDGKESAK
+253 GTIDGKKSAK

-277 LLPYVPTR
+277 LLPYVPVR
-285 SGYTFN
+285 NGYTFN
-291 GWNSKKDGKGKNCKY
+291 GWNAKKDGSGKINYKG
-306 LYWREWDKENWDNDR
+306 LYWRQWDKDWD
-321 ESEFERDGLITED
+321 EEFERDILINTN
-334 SGYERYLNL
+334 GYERYLNA
-343 TLYATW
+343 TLYASW
-349 TKDASSPDDTVKV
+349 TKDASTPDDTVKV

-384 LVINNVDVNKD
+384 LIINNVDVNKD

-404 ADIKVLKDN
+404 ADINVLKDN
-413 EIVEISGTKMKI
+413 EIVQISGTKMKI

-474 IATNTNSTPGNSEDN
+474 VATNTNSTPGNSEDN
-489 SNKNADKKT
+489 SNKNTDKKT
-498 KAELDKSTSNATE
+498 KAENDKSTSNATE
-511 TKSTSPKTGSE
+511 TKSTSPKTGNES
-522 GMLIL
+522 MFIL

-541 LLILSGKKREKNRK
+541 LLILSGKKKEKNSK

>member
-1 MKNQKTKNEKAK
+1 MKGKNQKVK
-13 RKIGVKLKAALL
+13 RKTGAKLKGALI

-50 YSLVLQCNV
+50 YSLVLQC
-59 MSEGTIDGE
+59 SGISAGTIDGE
-68 TSKIVKFDVADGEDS
+68 ASKIIKFDVADGEDS

-108 FSDTTKAD
+108 FSDTSKAD
-116 DEIPISKFTSSGN
+116 DEIPISNFNSSGN

-136 ELEFNN
+136 EVEFKN
-142 GFRLFGVFS
+142 GFLLYGVFS

-195 EPERKGCTFKGW
+195 EPERKGYTFKGW

-220 NFADSDSVTVTATYT
+220 DFADRDSVTVTATYVS
-235 ANEGFDDS
+235 NIFDENYIS
-243 KIHVTLDANG
+243 VTLNANG
-253 GTIDGKESAK
+253 GTINGEKSAQ

-277 LLPYVPTR
+277 LLPYVPVR
-285 SGYTFN
+285 NGYIFN
-291 GWNSKKDGKGKNCKY
+291 GWNSKKDGSGKNYKY

-334 SGYERYLNL
+334 SGYERYRNL

-349 TKDASSPDDTVKV
+349 TEDASTPDDTVKV

-374 FADGIDSNYK
+374 FAEGVDSDYK
-384 LVINNVDVNKD
+384 LIINNVDVNKD

-404 ADIKVLKDN
+404 ADINVLKDN
-413 EIVEISGTKMKI
+413 EIVEINGTKMKI

-430 EELKGYNTYSVVY
+430 EELKGYNNYSVVY
-443 ILNDEIKET
+443 ILNNEIKET

-474 IATNTNSTPGNSEDN
+474 VATNTDLTPGNSEDN
-489 SNKNADKKT
+489 LNKNGDKQT
-498 KAELDKSTSNATE
+498 KADNDKSTSNATD
-511 TKSTSPKTGSE
+511 TKSTSPKTGNES
-522 GMLIL
+522 MFIL

-541 LLILSGKKREKNRK
+541 LLILSGKKKEKNSK

>member
-1 MKNQKTKNEKAK
+1 MKGKNQKVK
-13 RKIGVKLKAALL
+13 RKTGAKLKGALI

-50 YSLVLQCNV
+50 YSLVLLCSD
-59 MSEGTIDGE
+59 MFGTIDGE

-108 FSDTTKAD
+108 FSDTSKAD
-116 DEIPISKFTSSGN
+116 DEIPISKFTCSGN

-136 ELEFNN
+136 EVEFNN
-142 GFRLFGVFS
+142 GFRLYGRFS
-151 DKPLKGTG
+151 EKPLKGTG

-187 KTVDLTKY
+187 KTVDLSNYVPT
-195 EPERKGCTFKGW
+195 RKGCNFIGW
-207 DLNGKFV
+207 DLNGKYV

-220 NFADSDSVTVTATYT
+220 DFADRDSVTVIATYT
-235 ANEGFDDS
+235 TNEGFDDS

-253 GTIDGKESAK
+253 GTIDGKKSAK

-277 LLPYVPTR
+277 LLPYVPVR
-285 SGYTFN
+285 NGYTFN
-291 GWNSKKDGKGKNCKY
+291 GWNSKKDSSGKNYKY
-306 LYWREWDKENWDNDR
+306 LYWREWDKENWGNDDR

-334 SGYERYLNL
+334 GGYERYLNL

-349 TKDASSPDDTVKV
+349 TKDASTPDDTVKV

-374 FADGIDSNYK
+374 FADGIDSTYK
-384 LVINNVDVNKD
+384 LIINNVNVNKD

-404 ADIKVLKDN
+404 ADINVLQDN
-413 EIVEISGTKMKI
+413 EIVQINGTKMKI

-489 SNKNADKKT
+489 SNKNGNQKT
-498 KAELDKSTSNATE
+498 KAENGKSTSNATD

>member
-1 MKNQKTKNEKAK
+1 MKGKNQKVK
-13 RKIGVKLKAALL
+13 RKTGAKLKGALI

-50 YSLVLQCNV
+50 YSLVLECNA
-59 MSEGTIDGE
+59 MSEGTIDGD
-68 TSKIVKFDVADGEDS
+68 TAKIIKFDVADGEDS

-108 FSDTTKAD
+108 FSDTSKAD
-116 DEIPISKFTSSGN
+116 DEIPISNFTSSGN
-129 VYLNDGT
+129 LYLNDGT
-136 ELEFNN
+136 EVKFNN
-142 GFRLFGVFS
+142 GFFLYGVFS

-166 AFGGTIKDKS
+166 AFGGTVKDKS
-176 VYQITSKSDEF
+176 VYQITSKSSEF

-195 EPERKGCTFKGW
+195 EPERKGFTFKGW
-207 DLNGKFV
+207 DLNGKYV

-220 NFADSDSVTVTATYT
+220 DFADRDSVTVIATYT

-253 GTIDGKESAK
+253 GTIDGKKSAK

-277 LLPYVPTR
+277 LLPYVPVR
-285 SGYTFN
+285 NGYTFN
-291 GWNSKKDGKGKNCKY
+291 GWNSKKDSSGKNCKY
-306 LYWREWDKENWDNDR
+306 LYWREWDKENWGNDDR

-349 TKDASSPDDTVKV
+349 TKDASTPDDTVKV

-374 FADGIDSNYK
+374 FAEGIDSTYK
-384 LVINNVDVNKD
+384 LIINNVDVNKD

-404 ADIKVLKDN
+404 ADINVLKDN
-413 EIVEISGTKMKI
+413 DIVQISGTKMKI

-430 EELKGYNTYSVVY
+430 EELKGYDNYNIVY
-443 ILNDEIKET
+443 ILNNEIKET

-457 QDGYI
+457 QNGYI

-474 IATNTNSTPGNSEDN
+474 VATNTNSTPGNSEDN
-489 SNKNADKKT
+489 SNKNGNKKT
-498 KAELDKSTSNATE
+498 KAENGKSTSNATE
-511 TKSTSPKTGSE
+511 TKSTSPKTGSD

>member
-1 MKNQKTKNEKAK
+1 MKGKNQKVK
-13 RKIGVKLKAALL
+13 RKTGVKLKGALI

-136 ELEFNN
+136 EVKFNN
-142 GFRLFGVFS
+142 GFFLFGVFS

-220 NFADSDSVTVTATYT
+220 NFADSDSVTVTATYVS
-235 ANEGFDDS
+235 NIFYDDEMS
-243 KIHVTLDANG
+243 VTLNANG
-253 GTIDGKESAK
+253 GTINGEKSAQ

-291 GWNSKKDGKGKNCKY
+291 GWNAKKDGSGKNYKY
-306 LYWREWDKENWDNDR
+306 LYWREWDKDR
-321 ESEFERDGLITED
+321 ESEFERDGLITND
-334 SGYERYLNL
+334 NGYERYRNL

-349 TKDASSPDDTVKV
+349 TKDASTPDDTVKV

-374 FADGIDSNYK
+374 FADGIDSTYK
-384 LVINNVDVNKD
+384 LMINKVDVNKD

-404 ADIKVLKDN
+404 ADINMLKDN
-413 EIVEISGTKMKI
+413 EIVQISGTKMKI

-430 EELKGYNTYSVVY
+430 EELKGYNTYGVVY
-443 ILNDEIKET
+443 ILNNEIKET

-474 IATNTNSTPGNSEDN
+474 VATNTNSTPGNSEDN
-489 SNKNADKKT
+489 SNKNGGKQT
-498 KAELDKSTSNATE
+498 KADNDKSTSNSTE
-511 TKSTSPKTGSE
+511 TKSTSPKTGNES
-522 GMLIL
+522 MFIL

-541 LLILSGKKREKNRK
+541 LLILSGKKKEKNSK

>member
-1 MKNQKTKNEKAK
+1 MKGKNQKVK
-13 RKIGVKLKAALL
+13 RKTGAKLKGALI

-50 YSLVLQCNV
+50 YSLVLECNA

-68 TSKIVKFDVADGEDS
+68 TSKIIKFDVADGEDS

-108 FSDTTKAD
+108 FSDTSKAD
-116 DEIPISKFTSSGN
+116 DEIPISKFSRSGN
-129 VYLNDGT
+129 VYLNNGT
-136 ELEFNN
+136 EVEFKN
-142 GFRLFGVFS
+142 GFFLYGVFS

-166 AFGGTIKDKS
+166 AFGGTVKDKS
-176 VYQITSKSDEF
+176 VYQITSKSNEF

-207 DLNGKFV
+207 DLNGKYV

-220 NFADSDSVTVTATYT
+220 DFADRDSVTVIATYT
-235 ANEGFDDS
+235 TNEGFDDS

-253 GTIDGKESAK
+253 GTIDGKKSAK

-277 LLPYVPTR
+277 LLPYVPVR
-285 SGYTFN
+285 NGYTFN
-291 GWNSKKDGKGKNCKY
+291 GWNAKKDGSSKNCKY
-306 LYWREWDKENWDNDR
+306 LYWREWDKENWGNDR

-349 TKDASSPDDTVKV
+349 TKDASTPDDTVKV

-374 FADGIDSNYK
+374 FAEGVDSNYK
-384 LVINNVDVNKD
+384 LIINNVDVYKD

-413 EIVEISGTKMKI
+413 EIVQISGTKMKI

-430 EELKGYNTYSVVY
+430 EELKDYNTYSVVY

-474 IATNTNSTPGNSEDN
+474 VATNTNSTPGNSEDN
-489 SNKNADKKT
+489 SNKNGGKQT
-498 KAELDKSTSNATE
+498 KADNDKSTSNATE

>member
-1 MKNQKTKNEKAK
+1 MKGKNQKVK
-13 RKIGVKLKAALL
+13 RKAVTKLRGALI

-50 YSLVLQCNV
+50 YSLVLECNA

-68 TSKIVKFDVADGEDS
+68 TAKIVKFDVADGEDS

-108 FSDTTKAD
+108 FSGTSKAD
-116 DEIPISKFTSSGN
+116 DEIPISEFSRSGN
-129 VYLNDGT
+129 VYLNNGT
-136 ELEFNN
+136 EVEFNN
-142 GFRLFGVFS
+142 GFFLYGVFS
-151 DKPLKGTG
+151 EKPLKGTG

-166 AFGGTIKDKS
+166 AFGGTVKDKS

-187 KTVDLTKY
+187 KTVDLSNYVPT
-195 EPERKGCTFKGW
+195 RKGCNFIGW

-220 NFADSDSVTVTATYT
+220 DFADRDSVTVIATYT

-253 GTIDGKESAK
+253 GTIDGKKSAK

-277 LLPYVPTR
+277 LLPYVPVR
-285 SGYTFN
+285 NGYTFN
-291 GWNSKKDGKGKNCKY
+291 GWNAKKDGSGKNCKY

-321 ESEFERDGLITED
+321 EIEFERDGLITED

-349 TKDASSPDDTVKV
+349 TKDASTPDDTVKV

-369 KGSIE
+369 KVNIE
-374 FADGIDSNYK
+374 FAEGVDSNYK
-384 LVINNVDVNKD
+384 LIINNVDVNKD

-413 EIVEISGTKMKI
+413 EIVQISGTKMKI

-443 ILNDEIKET
+443 ILNNEIKET

-474 IATNTNSTPGNSEDN
+474 VATNTDLTPGNSEDN
-489 SNKNADKKT
+489 SNKNGNKNT
-498 KAELDKSTSNATE
+498 KADNGKSTSNATD
-511 TKSTSPKTGSE
+511 TKSTSPKTGNES
-522 GMLIL
+522 MFIL

-541 LLILSGKKREKNRK
+541 LLILSGKKKKKNSK

>member
-1 MKNQKTKNEKAK
+1 MKGKNQKVK
-13 RKIGVKLKAALL
+13 RKAVTKLRGALI

-31 FSISGIICVNAATI
+31 FSISGIVCVNAATI

-50 YSLVLQCNV
+50 YSLVLLCSD
-59 MSEGTIDGE
+59 MFGTIDGE

-108 FSDTTKAD
+108 FSDTSKAD

-136 ELEFNN
+136 EVEFNN
-142 GFRLFGVFS
+142 GFRLYGRFS
-151 DKPLKGTG
+151 EKPLKGTG

-187 KTVDLTKY
+187 KTVDLSNYVPT
-195 EPERKGCTFKGW
+195 RKGCNFIGW
-207 DLNGKFV
+207 DLNGKYV

-220 NFADSDSVTVTATYT
+220 DFADRDSVTVIATYT
-235 ANEGFDDS
+235 TNEGFDDS

-291 GWNSKKDGKGKNCKY
+291 GWNSKKDSSGKNYKY
-306 LYWREWDKENWDNDR
+306 LYWREWDKENWGNDDR

-334 SGYERYLNL
+334 SGYERYRNL
-343 TLYATW
+343 TLYASW
-349 TKDASSPDDTVKV
+349 TKDASTPDDTVKV

-374 FADGIDSNYK
+374 FAEGVDSNYK
-384 LVINNVDVNKD
+384 LIINNIDVNKD

-404 ADIKVLKDN
+404 ADINVLKDN
-413 EIVEISGTKMKI
+413 EIVQISGTKMKI

-443 ILNDEIKET
+443 ILNNEIKET

-474 IATNTNSTPGNSEDN
+474 VATNTNLTPGNSEDN
-489 SNKNADKKT
+489 SNKNGGKQT
-498 KAELDKSTSNATE
+498 KADNDKSTSNATD
-511 TKSTSPKTGSE
+511 TKSTSPKTGNES
-522 GMLIL
+522 MFIL

-541 LLILSGKKREKNRK
+541 LLILSGKKKEKNSK

>member
-50 YSLVLQCNV
+50 YSLVLQCNA

-68 TSKIVKFDVADGEDS
+68 TAKIIKFDVADGEDS

-108 FSDTTKAD
+108 FSGTSKAD
-116 DEIPISKFTSSGN
+116 DEIPISKFTRSGN

-142 GFRLFGVFS
+142 GFCLYGVFS
-151 DKPLKGTG
+151 EKPLKGTG

-187 KTVDLTKY
+187 KTVDLSNYVPT
-195 EPERKGCTFKGW
+195 RKGCNFIGW
-207 DLNGKFV
+207 DLNGKYV

-220 NFADSDSVTVTATYT
+220 DFADRDSVTVIATYT
-235 ANEGFDDS
+235 TNEGFDDS

-253 GTIDGKESAK
+253 GTINGKKSAK

-277 LLPYVPTR
+277 LLPYVPVR
-285 SGYTFN
+285 NGYTFN
-291 GWNSKKDGKGKNCKY
+291 GWNSKKDSSGKNYKY

-321 ESEFERDGLITED
+321 ESEFERDGLITEG

-349 TKDASSPDDTVKV
+349 TKDASTPDDTVKV

-374 FADGIDSNYK
+374 FAEGVDSNYQ
-384 LVINNVDVNKD
+384 LIINNVDVNKD

-413 EIVEISGTKMKI
+413 EIVQISGTKMKI

-443 ILNDEIKET
+443 ILNNEIKET

-474 IATNTNSTPGNSEDN
+474 VATNTDSTPGNSEDN
-489 SNKNADKKT
+489 SNKNGNKNT
-498 KAELDKSTSNATE
+498 KADNDKSTTNATD
-511 TKSTSPKTGSE
+511 TKSTSPKTGNESIF
-522 GMLIL
+522 IL

-541 LLILSGKKREKNRK
+541 LLILSGKKKEKNSK

>member
-1 MKNQKTKNEKAK
+1 MKIKNQKVK
-13 RKIGVKLKAALL
+13 RKTGTKLKGALI

-50 YSLVLQCNV
+50 YSLVLRCGGI
-59 MSEGTIDGE
+59 SGGTIDGE
-68 TSKIVKFDVADGEDS
+68 TSKIIRFDVADGEDS

-108 FSDTTKAD
+108 FSGTSKAD
-116 DEIPISKFTSSGN
+116 DKIPISEFSWSGN
-129 VYLNDGT
+129 VYLNNGT
-136 ELEFNN
+136 EVEFNN
-142 GFRLFGVFS
+142 GFQLYGVFS

-166 AFGGTIKDKS
+166 AFGGTVKDKS
-176 VYQITSKSDEF
+176 VYQITSKSNEF

-195 EPERKGCTFKGW
+195 EPERKDCTFKGW
-207 DLNGKFV
+207 DLNGKYV
-214 NKITAA
+214 STITAA
-220 NFADSDSVTVTATYT
+220 EFAEKDSVTVTATYVSNT
-235 ANEGFDDS
+235 FNENYIS
-243 KIHVTLDANG
+243 VILNANG
-253 GTIDGKESAK
+253 GTIEGKESAK
-263 YNYLGGGNSGTSMS
+263 YNYLGGGNSGTTMS

-306 LYWREWDKENWDNDR
+306 LYWREWDKDR
-321 ESEFERDGLITED
+321 DSEFERDGLITED
-334 SGYERYLNL
+334 GGYERYHNL

-349 TKDASSPDDTVKV
+349 TKDASTPDDTVKV

-374 FADGIDSNYK
+374 FADGIDSNCK
-384 LVINNVDVNKD
+384 LIINNVDVNKD

-413 EIVEISGTKMKI
+413 EIVQISGTKMKI

-430 EELKGYNTYSVVY
+430 EELKGYNTFSVVY

-474 IATNTNSTPGNSEDN
+474 IATNINSTPGNSEDN

-498 KAELDKSTSNATE
+498 KSDNDKSTSNATD

>member
-1 MKNQKTKNEKAK
+1 MKDKNQKVK
-13 RKIGVKLKAALL
+13 RKTGAKLKGALV

-50 YSLVLQCNV
+50 YSLVLQCSG

-68 TSKIVKFDVADGEDS
+68 TSKIIKFDVADGEDS

-108 FSDTTKAD
+108 FFDTSKAD
-116 DEIPISKFTSSGN
+116 DEIPISKFNSSGN

-136 ELEFNN
+136 EVEYNN
-142 GFRLFGVFS
+142 GFQIYGVFS

-166 AFGGTIKDKS
+166 AFGGTVKDKS
-176 VYQITSKSDEF
+176 VYQITSKSNEF

-207 DLNGKFV
+207 DLNGKYV
-214 NKITAA
+214 NTITAA
-220 NFADSDSVTVTATYT
+220 EFAEKDSVTVTATYVSNT
-235 ANEGFDDS
+235 FDEKYIS
-243 KIHVTLDANG
+243 VILNANG
-253 GTIDGKESAK
+253 GTIEGKESAK

-291 GWNSKKDGKGKNCKY
+291 GWSSKKDSSGKNYKY
-306 LYWREWDKENWDNDR
+306 LYWREWDKNRD
-321 ESEFERDGLITED
+321 SEFERDGLITED
-334 SGYERYLNL
+334 SGYERYHNL

-349 TKDASSPDDTVKV
+349 TKDASTPDDTVKV

-374 FADGIDSNYK
+374 FADGIDSNCK
-384 LVINNVDVNKD
+384 LIINNVDVNKD

-404 ADIKVLKDN
+404 ADINVLKDN
-413 EIVEISGTKMKI
+413 EIVHISGTKMKI
-425 RIALP
+425 RIALS

-474 IATNTNSTPGNSEDN
+474 IATNTNSTPGNSEDK

-498 KAELDKSTSNATE
+498 KAENDKSTSRATG

-527 LLAIL
+527 LFAIL

-541 LLILSGKKREKNRK
+541 LLILSGKKRVKNRK

>member
-1 MKNQKTKNEKAK
+1 MKGKNQKVK
-13 RKIGVKLKAALL
+13 RKAVTKLRGALI

-50 YSLVLQCNV
+50 YSLVLQCNI

-166 AFGGTIKDKS
+166 AFGGTIEDKS

-220 NFADSDSVTVTATYT
+220 DFADSDSVTVTATYVS
-235 ANEGFDDS
+235 NIFYDDEMS
-243 KIHVTLDANG
+243 VTLNANG
-253 GTIDGKESAK
+253 GTINGEKSAQ

-291 GWNSKKDGKGKNCKY
+291 GWNAKKDGSGKSYKY
-306 LYWREWDKENWDNDR
+306 LYWREWDKDR
-321 ESEFERDGLITED
+321 ESEFERDGLITND
-334 SGYERYLNL
+334 NGYERYRNL

-349 TKDASSPDDTVKV
+349 TKDASTPDDTVKV

-374 FADGIDSNYK
+374 FAEGVDSNYK
-384 LVINNVDVNKD
+384 LIINNVDVNKD

-404 ADIKVLKDN
+404 ADINVLKDN
-413 EIVEISGTKMKI
+413 DIVQISGTKMKI

-430 EELKGYNTYSVVY
+430 EELKGYDNYNIVY

-489 SNKNADKKT
+489 SNKNGDKKT
-498 KAELDKSTSNATE
+498 KAEIDKSTSNATD
-511 TKSTSPKTGSE
+511 TKSTSPKTGNES
-522 GMLIL
+522 MFIL

>member
-1 MKNQKTKNEKAK
+1 MKGKNQKVK
-13 RKIGVKLKAALL
+13 RKTGAKLKGALI

-50 YSLVLQCNV
+50 YSLVLECNA
-59 MSEGTIDGE
+59 MSEGTIDGD
-68 TSKIVKFDVADGEDS
+68 TAKIVKFDVADGEDS

-108 FSDTTKAD
+108 FSDTSKAD
-116 DEIPISKFTSSGN
+116 DEIPISNFTSSGN
-129 VYLNDGT
+129 LYLNDGT
-136 ELEFNN
+136 EVKFNN
-142 GFRLFGVFS
+142 GFFLYGVFS

-166 AFGGTIKDKS
+166 AFGGTVKDKS
-176 VYQITSKSDEF
+176 VYQITSKSNEF

-195 EPERKGCTFKGW
+195 EPERKGFTFKGW
-207 DLNGKFV
+207 DLNGKYV

-220 NFADSDSVTVTATYT
+220 DFADRDSVTVIATYT

-253 GTIDGKESAK
+253 GTIDGKKSAK

-291 GWNSKKDGKGKNCKY
+291 GWNSKKDGSGKNYKY

-349 TKDASSPDDTVKV
+349 TKDASTPDDTVKV

-374 FADGIDSNYK
+374 FAEGVDSNYK
-384 LVINNVDVNKD
+384 LIINNVDVNKD

-404 ADIKVLKDN
+404 ADINVLKDN
-413 EIVEISGTKMKI
+413 DIVQISGTKMKI

-430 EELKGYNTYSVVY
+430 EELKGYDNYSVVY

-474 IATNTNSTPGNSEDN
+474 VATNTNSTPDNSEDN
-489 SNKNADKKT
+489 SNKNGDKKT
-498 KAELDKSTSNATE
+498 KAENDKSTSNATD

>member
-1 MKNQKTKNEKAK
+1 MKGKNQKVK
-13 RKIGVKLKAALL
+13 RKTGVKLKGALI

-50 YSLVLQCNV
+50 YSLVLQC
-59 MSEGTIDGE
+59 SGISAGTIDGE
-68 TSKIVKFDVADGEDS
+68 ASKIIKFDVADGEDS

-108 FSDTTKAD
+108 FSDTSKAD
-116 DEIPISKFTSSGN
+116 DEIPISNFNSSGN

-136 ELEFNN
+136 EVEFNN
-142 GFRLFGVFS
+142 GFFLYGVFS

-166 AFGGTIKDKS
+166 AFGGTVKDKS
-176 VYQITSKSDEF
+176 VYQITSKSNEF

-207 DLNGKFV
+207 DLNGKYV
-214 NKITAA
+214 SSITAA
-220 NFADSDSVTVTATYT
+220 EFANKDSVTVTATYVSNT
-235 ANEGFDDS
+235 FNENYIS
-243 KIHVTLDANG
+243 VTLNANG
-253 GTIDGKESAK
+253 GTIEGKESAK

-291 GWNSKKDGKGKNCKY
+291 GWNSKKDGDGKNYKY
-306 LYWREWDKENWDNDR
+306 LYWREWDKNR

-334 SGYERYLNL
+334 GGYERYQNL

-349 TKDASSPDDTVKV
+349 TKDASTPDDTVKV

-374 FADGIDSNYK
+374 FADGIDSTYK
-384 LVINNVDVNKD
+384 LIINNVDVNKD
-395 LADKNVKFI
+395 LAGKNVKFI
-404 ADIKVLKDN
+404 ADINVLKDN
-413 EIVEISGTKMKI
+413 DIVQISGTKMKI

-430 EELKGYNTYSVVY
+430 DELKGYDNYSVVY

-474 IATNTNSTPGNSEDN
+474 IAKNTN
-489 SNKNADKKT
+489 
-498 KAELDKSTSNATE
+498 
-511 TKSTSPKTGSE
+511 
-522 GMLIL
+522 
-527 LLAIL
+527 
-532 LISGGTVTE
+532 
-541 LLILSGKKREKNRK
+541 